1 MKEVIVVLPFL
12 RTSEL
17 VRWAREAYSHVPWV
31 EIVGYDEGSDPVMT
45 YSDIEMN
52 LPGILKRLMKAEK
65 EGYKAAIIGCFGDPG
80 LHGARQILSI
90 PVLGPGETSLA
101 IASTLGEKILL
112 IEPGEE
118 FVFATEVMVRAY
130 GYDNRVVG
138 IYPTEFGF
146 ECCVPGSDKAEEIS
160 RQIGADICSKV
171 EQTGA
176 HVIVLGCIGFNKFTD
191 IVKKAIEERGF
202 LCPIVEPGIVTMHYA
217 KFLLGL
223 GLNESRQMFG
233 LKR

>member
-1 MKEVIVVLPFL
+1 MKEVIVVFPFL

-17 VRWAREAYSHVPWV
+17 VQGLREAYSHVPWV
-31 EIVGYDEGSDPVMT
+31 ECVGYDEGSDPVT
-45 YSDIEMN
+45 SYSDIEMN
-52 LPGILKRLMKAEK
+52 YPGILKRLMKAEK

-101 IASTLGEKILL
+101 VASTLGEKILL

-118 FVFATEVMVRAY
+118 FVFATECMIRAY
-130 GYDNRVVG
+130 GYTNRVVG
-138 IYPTEFGF
+138 VYATDFGV
-146 ECCVPGSDKAEEIS
+146 ECCIPGSDEAEEIS
-160 RQIGADICSKV
+160 RRIGADICSKV

-176 HVIVLGCIGFNKFTD
+176 HVIVLGCIGFNQFTD
-191 IVKKAIEERGF
+191 IVKTAIEEKGF
-202 LCPIVEPGIVTMHYA
+202 QCPIVEPGIVTMHYA
-217 KFLLGL
+217 RFLLGL

-233 LKR
+233 LKK